1 MRYIYVMYYTFASMK
16 IYSYIVALF
25 VVMFLVSEKAY
36 SQEKDSTKVYMYPTV
51 MYEGERIMY
60 VKLREVFIYPKLV
73 FKNEKQRREYNKLVY
88 NVKKVYPIAREVNKI
103 IIETYEYLQTI
114 EDKKER
120 SRHIKRVEKSLKEQ
134 YTPVMKKLTFSQGK
148 ILIKLV
154 DRENNQTSYEIVK
167 AFIGSFRAGF
177 YQAFASML
185 GASLKKKYDPDGE
198 DAMIE
203 RIVTQIEMGI
213 L

>member
-134 YTPVMKKLTFSQGK
+134 YTPIMKKLTFSQGK

>member
-1 MRYIYVMYYTFASMK
+1 
-16 IYSYIVALF
+16 
-25 VVMFLVSEKAY
+25 MFLVSEKAY

-134 YTPVMKKLTFSQGK
+134 YTPIMKKLTFSQGK

>member
-1 MRYIYVMYYTFASMK
+1 MYYTFATMK
-16 IYSYIVALF
+16 IYSYIIALIVAMLF
-25 VVMFLVSEKAY
+25 ISEKAY
-36 SQEKDSTKVYMYPTV
+36 SQEKDSTKVYMFPTV

-73 FKNEKQRREYNKLVY
+73 FKKEKQRREYNKLVY

-167 AFIGSFRAGF
+167 AFIGSFRAGL
-177 YQAFASML
+177 YQAFASMF
-185 GASLKKKYDPDGE
+185 GASLKKRYDPDGE

-203 RIVTQIEMGI
+203 RIVTEIEMGI

>member
-1 MRYIYVMYYTFASMK
+1 MYYTFASMK

-120 SRHIKRVEKSLKEQ
+120 NRHIKRVEKSLKEQ

>member
-134 YTPVMKKLTFSQGK
+134 YTPIMKKLTFSQGK

-203 RIVTQIEMGI
+203 RIVTEIEMGI

>member
-1 MRYIYVMYYTFASMK
+1 MRYIYVMYYTFATMK
-16 IYSYIVALF
+16 IYSYIIALIVAMLF
-25 VVMFLVSEKAY
+25 ISEKAY
-36 SQEKDSTKVYMYPTV
+36 SQEKDSTKVYMFPTV

-73 FKNEKQRREYNKLVY
+73 FKKEKQRREYNKLVY

-167 AFIGSFRAGF
+167 AFIGSFRAGL
-177 YQAFASML
+177 YQAFASMF
-185 GASLKKKYDPDGE
+185 GASLKKRYDPDGE

-203 RIVTQIEMGI
+203 RIVTEIEMGI